1 MLFFGED
8 LARNHRASW
17 VLTSTILAHL
27 EILSSTFTAL
37 WASFCYTTNIMAAD
51 IKRETT
57 ANLDQTLRPATW
69 DEYIGQQK
77 TKENLR
83 ILLSAARERG
93 HAAEH
98 VLLYGPP
105 GLGKTTLAHLIS
117 KTLGTNMRTTSGPA
131 IERVGDL
138 AAILTNL
145 SPGDVLFID
154 EIHRLS
160 KSIEEVL
167 YPAMESGVLDIIIGK
182 GPSARTVQLELPPF
196 TLVAATTRISLLSS
210 PLRSRFSGGTFRLE
224 FYTDEEIAA
233 ILKRSSTLL
242 EVTASDTILLNIA
255 KRCRATPRTAN
266 YLLKRCRDLAQLEKT
281 DLNDTIVE
289 QTFSLL
295 EIDTLGLNG
304 PDRAVLSAIIHKFNG
319 GPVGL
324 NTIAAATGEEQST
337 IEDVIEPYLIRHG
350 LLERTPRGRVASAEA
365 YSHIDTP

>member
-1 MLFFGED
+1 MND
-8 LARNHRASW
+8 ATKQRP
-17 VLTSTILAHL
+17 
-27 EILSSTFTAL
+27 TFERDGAG
-37 WASFCYTTNIMAAD
+37 
-51 IKRETT
+51 
-57 ANLDQTLRPATW
+57 NLDQTLRPQTW
-69 DEYIGQQK
+69 DEYVGQAK
-77 TKENLR
+77 IKENLR
-83 ILLSAARERG
+83 ILLTAARERG

-98 VLLYGPP
+98 ILLYGPP
-105 GLGKTTLAHLIS
+105 GLGKTTLANLIS

-182 GPSARTVQLELPPF
+182 GPSARTVQLDLPPF

-224 FYTDEEIAA
+224 FYTDDEIAQ
-233 ILKRSSTLL
+233 ILKRSA
-242 EVTASDTILLNIA
+242 ELLNVRIEDSLLNQIA

-266 YLLKRCRDLAQLEKT
+266 YLLKRCRDLAQLESKDLDTDIINKT
-281 DLNDTIVE
+281 FD
-289 QTFSLL
+289 LL
-295 EIDTLGLNG
+295 EVDSLGLTG
-304 PDRAVLSAIIHKFNG
+304 PDRTLLRAIIDKFGG

-324 NTIAAATGEEQST
+324 NTMSAATGEEMST
-337 IEDVIEPYLIRHG
+337 IEDVLEPYLIRQG
-350 LLERTPRGRVASAEA
+350 LIERTPRGRVATSTA
-365 YSHIDTP
+365 YTHIQNN

>member
-1 MLFFGED
+1 MSED
-8 LARNHRASW
+8 T
-17 VLTSTILAHL
+17 TSKK
-27 EILSSTFTAL
+27 EFTRDGAG
-37 WASFCYTTNIMAAD
+37 
-51 IKRETT
+51 
-57 ANLDQTLRPATW
+57 NLDQTLRPNTW
-69 DEYIGQQK
+69 EEYVGQTK

-83 ILLSAARERG
+83 ILLTAARERG

-98 VLLYGPP
+98 ILLYGPP

-117 KTLGTNMRTTSGPA
+117 KTLGTNMKTTSGPA

-196 TLVAATTRISLLSS
+196 TLVSATTRISLLSA
-210 PLRSRFSGGTFRLE
+210 PLRSRFSGGVFRLE
-224 FYTDEEIAA
+224 FYKDSEIAQ
-233 ILKRSSTLL
+233 ILHRSAELLGIST
-242 EVTASDTILLNIA
+242 SQSIMNDIA

-266 YLLKRCRDLAQLEKT
+266 YLLKRCRDLAQLERGELT
-281 DLNDTIVE
+281 PDIVDR
-289 QTFSLL
+289 TFDLL
-295 EIDTLGLNG
+295 EIDTLGLG
-304 PDRAVLSAIIHKFNG
+304 SPDRAVLDSIINKFNG

-337 IEDVIEPYLIRHG
+337 IEDVIEPYLIRQG
-350 LLERTPRGRVASAEA
+350 LLERTPRGRIASATA
-365 YSHIDTP
+365 YSHIENQVL

>member
-1 MLFFGED
+1 MSD
-8 LARNHRASW
+8 
-17 VLTSTILAHL
+17 
-27 EILSSTFTAL
+27 SSENRP
-37 WASFCYTTNIMAAD
+37 SFQRDGAG
-51 IKRETT
+51 
-57 ANLDQTLRPATW
+57 NLDQTLRPQSW
-69 DEYIGQQK
+69 EEYVGQSK
-77 TKENLR
+77 IKENLR
-83 ILLSAARERG
+83 ILLTAARERG

-182 GPSARTVQLELPPF
+182 GPSARTVQLDLPPF

-224 FYTDEEIAA
+224 FYTDTEIAR
-233 ILKRSSTLL
+233 ILSRSAELL
-242 EVTASDTILLNIA
+242 SVRIEDKLLNAIA
-255 KRCRATPRTAN
+255 QRCRATPRTAN
-266 YLLKRCRDLAQLEKT
+266 YLLKRCRDLAQLENKDLDTEIIGKT
-281 DLNDTIVE
+281 FD
-289 QTFSLL
+289 LL
-295 EIDTLGLNG
+295 EIDTLGLTG
-304 PDRAVLSAIIHKFNG
+304 PDRALLEAVIHKFSG

-324 NTIAAATGEEQST
+324 NTMAAATGEEMAT
-337 IEDVIEPYLIRHG
+337 IEDVLEPYLIRQG
-350 LLERTPRGRVASAEA
+350 LIERTPRGRVATSLA
-365 YSHIDTP
+365 YSHLNN

>member
-1 MLFFGED
+1 MSDSENK
-8 LARNHRASW
+8 RP
-17 VLTSTILAHL
+17 
-27 EILSSTFTAL
+27 TFERDG
-37 WASFCYTTNIMAAD
+37 SG
-51 IKRETT
+51 
-57 ANLDQTLRPATW
+57 NLDQTLRPQSW
-69 DEYIGQQK
+69 EEYVGQTK
-77 TKENLR
+77 IKENLR
-83 ILLSAARERG
+83 ILLTAARERG

-98 VLLYGPP
+98 ILLYGPP

-224 FYTDEEIAA
+224 FYTDSEIAHV
-233 ILKRSSTLL
+233 LKRSAELLKVQVEMPLL
-242 EVTASDTILLNIA
+242 EQIA

-266 YLLKRCRDLAQLEKT
+266 YLLKRCRDLAQLESKDLDTEIVDKT
-281 DLNDTIVE
+281 FD
-289 QTFSLL
+289 LL
-295 EIDTLGLNG
+295 EIDTLGLTG
-304 PDRAVLSAIIHKFNG
+304 PDRTLLLSIIEKFNG

-324 NTIAAATGEEQST
+324 NTMAAATGEEMAT
-337 IEDVIEPYLIRHG
+337 IEDVLEPYLIRQG
-350 LLERTPRGRVASAEA
+350 LIERTPRGRVATSTA
-365 YSHIDTP
+365 YTHIKL

>member
-1 MLFFGED
+1 MSTPSITRD
-8 LARNHRASW
+8 DASG
-17 VLTSTILAHL
+17 
-27 EILSSTFTAL
+27 
-37 WASFCYTTNIMAAD
+37 
-51 IKRETT
+51 
-57 ANLDQTLRPATW
+57 LDRTLRPQTW
-69 DEYIGQQK
+69 EEYIGQK
-77 TKENLR
+77 KIKENLH
-83 ILLSAARERG
+83 ILLTAARERG

-98 VLLYGPP
+98 ILLYGPP
-105 GLGKTTLAHLIS
+105 GLGKTTLANLVA
-117 KTLGTNMRTTSGPA
+117 KTLGTNMRITSGPA

-196 TLVAATTRISLLSS
+196 TMVAATTRISLLSS

-224 FYTDEEIAA
+224 FYSDDEIATILERSASLLGVETNRA
-233 ILKRSSTLL
+233 ILER
-242 EVTASDTILLNIA
+242 IA

-266 YLLKRCRDLAQLEKT
+266 YLLKRCRDLAQLEGGALT
-281 DLNDTIVE
+281 DEIVE
-289 QTFSLL
+289 KTFGLL
-295 EIDTLGLNG
+295 DIDNLGLTA
-304 PDRAVLSAIIHKFNG
+304 PDRSVLEVIIHKFNG

-324 NTIAAATGEEQST
+324 NTIAAATGEEPST

-350 LLERTPRGRVASAEA
+350 LLERTPRGRVASPSA
-365 YSHIDTP
+365 YEHIQNL

>member
-1 MLFFGED
+1 M
-8 LARNHRASW
+8 SKPQ
-17 VLTSTILAHL
+17 
-27 EILSSTFTAL
+27 FTRDGAG
-37 WASFCYTTNIMAAD
+37 
-51 IKRETT
+51 
-57 ANLDQTLRPATW
+57 NLDQTLRPNTW
-69 DEYIGQQK
+69 DEYIGQAK

-83 ILLSAARERG
+83 ILLTAARERG

-105 GLGKTTLAHLIS
+105 GLGKTTLAHLIA
-117 KTLGTNMRTTSGPA
+117 KTLGTNMRVTSGPA

-196 TLVAATTRISLLSS
+196 TLVAATTRISLLSA

-224 FYTDEEIAA
+224 FYQTEEIAE
-233 ILKRSSTLL
+233 ILKRSAQLL
-242 EVTASDTILLNIA
+242 GVTVDDAVITDIA

-266 YLLKRCRDLAQLEKT
+266 YLLKRCRDLAQLESSA
-281 DLNDTIVE
+281 VSSE
-289 QTFSLL
+289 VVAHTFTLL
-295 EIDTLGLNG
+295 EIDSLGLNA
-304 PDRAVLSAIIHKFNG
+304 PDRAVLRAIMDKFNG

-324 NTIAAATGEEQST
+324 NTVAAATGEEPST
-337 IEDVIEPYLIRHG
+337 IEDVIEPYLIRQG
-350 LLERTPRGRVASAEA
+350 LLERTPRGRVASPEA
-365 YSHIDTP
+365 YSHFSH

>member
-1 MLFFGED
+1 MSDSE
-8 LARNHRASW
+8 NN
-17 VLTSTILAHL
+17 T
-27 EILSSTFTAL
+27 TFTRDGAG
-37 WASFCYTTNIMAAD
+37 
-51 IKRETT
+51 
-57 ANLDQTLRPATW
+57 NLDQTLRPNTW
-69 DEYIGQQK
+69 EEYVGQTK
-77 TKENLR
+77 IKENLR
-83 ILLSAARERG
+83 ILLTAARERG

-98 VLLYGPP
+98 ILLYGPP

-196 TLVAATTRISLLSS
+196 TLVSATTRISLLSA

-224 FYTDEEIAA
+224 FYKDSEIAQ
-233 ILKRSSTLL
+233 ILHRSAELL
-242 EVTASDTILLNIA
+242 GITTSQTIMNDIA

-266 YLLKRCRDLAQLEKT
+266 YLLKRCRDLAQLEKGELT
-281 DLNDTIVE
+281 PDIVDR
-289 QTFSLL
+289 TFDLL
-295 EIDTLGLNG
+295 EIDTLGLG
-304 PDRAVLSAIIHKFNG
+304 APDRAVLDSIINKFNG

-337 IEDVIEPYLIRHG
+337 IEDVIEPYLIRQG
-350 LLERTPRGRVASAEA
+350 LIERTPRGRIASASA
-365 YSHIDTP
+365 YSHIQQQSQ